1 MRDASSTSSVAAMTS
16 ETRAGVLLSA
26 RDLAVQRGGRD
37 LVAGIELDLHAGELV
52 WLRGANGR
60 GKTTLLRVLA
70 GLAPAEGGELHWRGE
85 PVARSERFA
94 RERLYLGHASA
105 LKDDLSALEALRFLS
120 LLHGGP
126 ADRASAAAALERL
139 GVSHRADAP
148 VRQLSQGQKRRVALA
163 RLLMQASASLWIL
176 DEPFDALDAGGI
188 ATLHALLAAQ
198 RAAGGLVVLTSHQ
211 PLHEGQP
218 TELSLDDAPTDA
230 SADLSA

>member
-1 MRDASSTSSVAAMTS
+1 MTS
-16 ETRAGVLLSA
+16 ETRAAVPLSA
-26 RDLAVQRGGRD
+26 RGLAVQRGGRE
-37 LVAGIELDLHAGELV
+37 LVAGIDLDLHAGELA

-70 GLAPAEGGELHWRGE
+70 GLAPPAAGELRWHGE
-85 PVARSERFA
+85 PVAGNERFA

-176 DEPFDALDAGGI
+176 DEPFDALDASGI
-188 ATLHALLAAQ
+188 ATLHALLAAH
-198 RAAGGLVVLTSHQ
+198 RAGGGLVLLTSHQ
-211 PLHEGQP
+211 PLHEGHP
-218 TELSLDDAPTDA
+218 LELTLDDVTSPLPA
-230 SADLSA
+230 